1 VASSTS
7 VNPAFHLYSSHF
19 HNRGSNLLGSR
30 TGMPRHLL
38 LFHKITSLISPPLSY
53 VGKIP
58 INRYILAAT
67 DGLIRFDQF
76 ARADMSLVYQTP

>member
-1 VASSTS
+1 MDVYYVPLTASWF
-7 VNPAFHLYSSHF
+7 V
-19 HNRGSNLLGSR
+19 LG
-30 TGMPRHLL
+30 T
-38 LFHKITSLISPPLSY
+38 